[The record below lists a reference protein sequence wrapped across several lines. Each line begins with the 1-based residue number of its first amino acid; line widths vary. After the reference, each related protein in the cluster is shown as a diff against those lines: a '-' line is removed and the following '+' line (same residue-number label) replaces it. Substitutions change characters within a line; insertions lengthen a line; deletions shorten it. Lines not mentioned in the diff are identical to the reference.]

1 MGYKT
6 FSKEEIMDAIDKYIG
21 ELYVIYYNPN
31 DFTEEEIERIKREAN
46 ITDVYAHKLVPR
58 GQVVAIRNKY
68 INPYINPNINPNI
81 NPKLLLFD
89 DKGDIIPEE
98 RSQKDSLGFKIDK
111 ISSIKVSNE
120 NTGVVLMDIKEPEFP
135 PLTIEEIYKQLE
147 WWENVI
153 EVDQMTNPTSE
164 HCWEISED
172 VADTLR
178 DEWIK
183 VNDKMVHPLNAPTMV
198 GELRGYP
205 FFVNPTKKR
214 FIKVWKDM
222 T

>member
-46 ITDVYAHKLVPR
+46 VTDVYAHELVPR
-58 GQVVAIRNKY
+58 GKVVAIRNKY
-68 INPYINPNINPNI
+68 INPR
-81 NPKLLLFD
+81 LLLFD

-98 RSQKDSLGFKIDK
+98 HSQKDSLDFKIDK
-111 ISSIKVSNE
+111 ISSIKFSNE
-120 NTGVVLMDIKEPEFP
+120 NKVVVLMDTKEPEFP
-135 PLTIEEIYKQLE
+135 PLTIEEIYKQLDR
-147 WWENVI
+147 WENVM

-183 VNDKMVHPLNAPTMV
+183 WNSKTIHPLNAPTMV
-198 GELRGYP
+198 GELRGRP

>member
-31 DFTEEEIERIKREAN
+31 DFTEEEIERIKRGTNVIDSYPHE
-46 ITDVYAHKLVPR
+46 LVPR
-58 GQVVAIRNKY
+58 GQVVAIQNKY
-68 INPYINPNINPNI
+68 INPR
-81 NPKLLLFD
+81 LLLFD
-89 DKGDIIPEE
+89 GKGDMIPEGHP
-98 RSQKDSLGFKIDK
+98 QKDSLDFKIDK
-111 ISSIKVSNE
+111 ISSIKVSNT

-147 WWENVI
+147 WWEGVI
-153 EVDQMTNPTSE
+153 EVDQMANPTSA

-172 VADTLR
+172 VANTLR

-183 VNDKMVHPLNAPTMV
+183 NTNLIHPLNAPVMV
-198 GELRGYP
+198 GELRGHP

>member
-1 MGYKT
+1 MKYKT
-6 FSKEEIMDAIDKYIG
+6 FSKEEIMSAIDKYIG

-31 DFTEEEIERIKREAN
+31 DFTEEEIERIKRDAKVKDCYPHE
-46 ITDVYAHKLVPR
+46 LVPR
-58 GQVVAIRNKY
+58 GQVVAIQNKY
-68 INPYINPNINPNI
+68 INPG
-81 NPKLLLFD
+81 LLLFD
-89 DKGDIIPEE
+89 DNGDIIPEE
-98 RSQKDSLGFKIDK
+98 LSQKDSFDFKIDK
-111 ISSIKVSNE
+111 MSSIKVSNT
-120 NTGVVLMDIKEPEFP
+120 NPGVVLMDIKEAEFP

-172 VADTLR
+172 VAGALQE
-178 DEWIK
+178 EWVK
-183 VNDKMVHPLNAPTMV
+183 ENNRMAYPLKAPVMV

-214 FIKVWKDM
+214 FVKVWKDM
-222 T
+222 S

>member
-46 ITDVYAHKLVPR
+46 VTDVYAHKLVPR

-68 INPYINPNINPNI
+68 INPYINPNI

-111 ISSIKVSNE
+111 ISAIKVSNK
-120 NTGVVLMDIKEPEFP
+120 NNGVVLMDIKEPEFP

-153 EVDQMTNPTSE
+153 EVDQMTNPTSA